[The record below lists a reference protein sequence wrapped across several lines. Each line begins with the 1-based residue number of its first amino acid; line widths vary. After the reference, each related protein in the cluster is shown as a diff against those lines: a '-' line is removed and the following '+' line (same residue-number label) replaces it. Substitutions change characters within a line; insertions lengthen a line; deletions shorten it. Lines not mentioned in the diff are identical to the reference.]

1 MAIAVLGTGD
11 VLMVTQPDRLARST
25 RDLLNTLAA
34 ITDRKKAGFRSL
46 GDAWAA
52 LTNSPRTSG
61 ERPPRRR
68 NRGNEPAQHGLD
80 LGPLAP
86 YRSDGSAAAADHPA
100 RGGRFG
106 AVGANHRGRTVGS
119 VARVALG
126 GIAQYI
132 S

>member
-11 VLMVTQPDRLARST
+11 VLMVTQPARLARST

-61 ERPPRRR
+61 ERPPGGATEATSRRSMALTSAHSPR
-68 NRGNEPAQHGLD
+68 TEAMARLPRRITRRE
-80 LGPLAP
+80 
-86 YRSDGSAAAADHPA
+86 AAAL
-100 RGGRFG
+100 GRWELTSV
-106 AVGANHRGRTVGS
+106 VGPSDR
-119 VARVALG
+119 
-126 GIAQYI
+126 
-132 S
+132 